1 MLVMISIALAIGI
14 YFGLKRVLW
23 SSGTITTIALHM
35 GCEVTQSNFF
45 ATYNRAYMYA
55 SLVWFIFGLGGWL
68 VFAGIFTLI
77 LKLSLGFA
85 VISAYLW
92 VRGNL
97 RK

>member
-55 SLVWFIFGLGGWL
+55 SLVWFIFWTRWL
-68 VFAGIFTLI
+68 ASVCRYLYIDPKTFTWVCSYFRI
-77 LKLSLGFA
+77 SLGA
-85 VISAYLW
+85 
-92 VRGNL
+92 
-97 RK
+97 RKPA